1 MKFVKKH
8 VDGFTLP
15 ELMVV
20 LVIVG
25 ILVLLALP
33 SLLPLITKA
42 KSLEAQQSLRMVHQ
56 LERSHYYQYSRFSDD
71 LDRIGFEYG
80 GKFITEG
87 GNVNYQVEIV
97 ESGPTN
103 FLAKATA
110 LADWD
115 NDGQFNTWTIDHEG
129 DLRETIRD

>member
-1 MKFVKKH
+1 MKFIKKH

-42 KSLEAQQSLRMVHQ
+42 RSLEAQNALKHVHQ
-56 LERSHYYQYSRFSDD
+56 LERTHYYQFSRFSDD
-71 LDRIGFEYG
+71 LEGLGFEYDG
-80 GKFITEG
+80 TFVTEG
-87 GNVNYQVEIV
+87 GNVNYQIEIV
-97 ESGPTN
+97 ESGPTT

-115 NDGQFNTWTIDHEG
+115 NDGQFNTWTIDQTGNLVESV
-129 DLRETIRD
+129 RD